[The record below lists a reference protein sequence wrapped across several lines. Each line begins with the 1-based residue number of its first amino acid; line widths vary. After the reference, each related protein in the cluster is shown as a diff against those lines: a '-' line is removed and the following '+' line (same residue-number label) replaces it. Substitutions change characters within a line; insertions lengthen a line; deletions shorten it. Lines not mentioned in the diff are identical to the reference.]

1 MRSERRFRLAP
12 SASMLAV
19 TMLCAGPASAV
30 DPAPAGTG
38 ATSAA
43 SPVAYAPLY
52 AEGTPATEDIQYSE
66 PDGTLVTLAGFRP
79 TNRHARERGEP
90 WYLSGTQTFNPRDV
104 GPGNYFTFPTF
115 YFQNR
120 TYGLMVRD
128 EVPAGRSRVT
138 FYLRVSNGTFIN
150 NGISLFRRVDPNVGE
165 YGWMNNQGFTNVV
178 ENNRRCHHT
187 SAPLDCRMDGPVLDN
202 WRAPQGGTP
211 FQIGD
216 KIEVAPAQFLDNTD
230 GAHALIDGGGIR
242 YYSFEQ
248 LYVVGHGMAPWYG
261 VAPLL
266 DSHPLPAAS
275 LLGGQASV
283 SYNYS
288 DEPMRNFQ
296 QSVNNIGFTNMQ
308 RFVEGRR
315 LFHTSFADGKH
326 SESPNV
332 NPVFTAHAGQLG
344 PRFNAERCLGC
355 HQLNGRSL
363 PPRVGQP
370 LDTLS
375 VFTATT
381 SSAAGTVP
389 DPTYGMNVQQRAS
402 AAGAVDY
409 TVRLSSHTAQ
419 TRTLADGTIIEL
431 RKPAYAFSGPTP
443 TQFSVRQASQVIG
456 MGLLEAVDEA
466 TILAWADPG
475 DTNGDG
481 VRGVPNWVTDPQTGD
496 TRLGRFGWKA
506 GKASVRH
513 QVASALML
521 DMGVTSPVYRSRACQ
536 HDPASSTC
544 TSATQAV
551 SGVNDDELLR
561 LAQYIELLGVP
572 AQRNLRSGYGPGQR
586 VPTEHDIDPARIAN
600 GEAVFAQA
608 QCGACHRAQLTTASH
623 HPMAELRDQTI
634 RPYTDLLLH
643 DMGEG
648 LADTLAEGQ
657 ASARMWRTPPL
668 WGLGSLAY
676 TQRTAAQIAAADPST
691 IFTSS
696 FDIGELP
703 RDPVSNARFLHDGR
717 ARTITEAILW
727 HDGEAQQS
735 RQRFEQLSTQDRN
748 DLLDFLRSL

>member
-1 MRSERRFRLAP
+1 MRSECRFLAP
-12 SASMLAV
+12 AAAILLIAMNA
-19 TMLCAGPASAV
+19 A
-30 DPAPAGTG
+30 DPAAATGSAPPGAETAGAG
-38 ATSAA
+38 AP
-43 SPVAYAPLY
+43 PVAYVPLY
-52 AEGTPATEDIQYSE
+52 ADGTATTEDIQYTE

-90 WYLSGTQTFNPRDV
+90 WYLPGSQVFNPVDV

-178 ENNRRCHHT
+178 ENNRRCHST
-187 SAPLDCRMDGPVLDN
+187 SAPTDCRMDGPVLDN
-202 WRAPQGGTP
+202 WRAPQPGTP
-211 FQIGD
+211 LQVGD

-248 LYVVGHGMAPWYG
+248 LYVVGRGMVPWYG
-261 VAPLL
+261 IAPLL
-266 DSHPLPAAS
+266 DSEPLPDSA

-288 DEPMRNFQ
+288 DESMRNFQ
-296 QSVNNIGFTNMQ
+296 QTVNNIGFTNMQ

-315 LFHTSFADGKH
+315 LFHTSFADGRH

-332 NPVFTAHAGQLG
+332 NPVFTAHIGQLG
-344 PRFNAERCLGC
+344 PRFNADRCLGC

-363 PPRVGQP
+363 PPRVGEA
-370 LDTLS
+370 LDTIS
-375 VFTATT
+375 VFTAAA
-381 SSAAGTVP
+381 SSAGGTTP

-402 AAGAVDY
+402 APDAADY
-409 TVRLSSHTAQ
+409 TVELASHTTQ
-419 TRTLADGTIIEL
+419 IRTLADGTPIEL
-431 RKPAYAFSGPTP
+431 RQPIYHFNGPTP
-443 TQFSVRQASQVIG
+443 AQFSVRQASQVIG

-466 TILAWADPG
+466 TILAWADP
-475 DTNGDG
+475 DDADSDG

-506 GKASVRH
+506 GKASLRH

-521 DMGVTSPVYRSRACQ
+521 DLGVTSPIYRSRACQ
-536 HDPASSTC
+536 LDPASTAC
-544 TSATQAV
+544 TSATQTTP
-551 SGVNDDELLR
+551 GVNEEELLR
-561 LAQYIELLGVP
+561 LAQYLELLGVP
-572 AQRNLRSGYGPGQR
+572 AQRNLRSGYAPGQR
-586 VPTEHDIDPARIAN
+586 VPAEHDVDPVRIAN
-600 GEAVFAQA
+600 GAAVFEQTR
-608 QCGACHRAQLTTASH
+608 CGACHRPQMTTGTN
-623 HPMAELRDQTI
+623 HPMAELRGQAI

-643 DMGEG
+643 DMGDG

-657 ASARMWRTPPL
+657 ATARMWRTPPL
-668 WGLGSLAY
+668 WGLGSLPY
-676 TQRTAAQIAAADPST
+676 TQRSASQINAPDPTRLFASG
-691 IFTSS
+691 FE
-696 FDIGELP
+696 IGELR
-703 RDPVSNARFLHDGR
+703 RDPVSNARYLHDGR
-717 ARTITEAILW
+717 ARTLTEAILW
-727 HDGEAQQS
+727 HDGEAQGS
-735 RQRFEQLSTQDRN
+735 RLLFEQLSAQDRD
-748 DLLDFLRSL
+748 DLLDFLKSL